1 MFKSI
6 LVLLEEGCTEH
17 MVQYALD
24 FATFSNAK
32 INLVYLMDNREEE
45 GKTITDPITWSF
57 TRSEAQA
64 KLEQL
69 VKKSTSQTYNVSS
82 MVVSNQP
89 IESLLQQMDVMNV
102 DLIITAKPNS
112 NTRNKLYDLMKS
124 TAIPILHMPVS
135 GSFKTS
141 HQKILVPLDG
151 SQRAE
156 CTLPL
161 IQYLCK
167 STSNQLVLAHIVQPP
182 AGIYSQDAGGD
193 DLVEQVIRT
202 GTERAG
208 QYLQDYSSRIY
219 APTEIKVLVKTNI
232 ASGIHQIID
241 DEEIDLVVMSAH
253 GESGDPKLP
262 FGSIAHN
269 LISYATVPVLVMQD
283 LPNITKVDTTNALAG
298 QRRKPG
304 RTAV

>member
-24 FATFSNAK
+24 FARFSDAK
-32 INLVYLMDNREEE
+32 ISFVYLMDNGEDES
-45 GKTITDPITWSF
+45 KAITDPITWSF
-57 TRSEAQA
+57 TKSEAQA

-69 VKKSTSQTYNVSS
+69 VTKSTSQTYNVLN
-82 MVVSNQP
+82 MLVSNQP
-89 IESLLQQMDVMNV
+89 IESILQQMDVRNV
-102 DLIITAKPNS
+102 DLIIVAKPAS
-112 NTRNKLYDLMKS
+112 NARNKFYDLMKS
-124 TAIPILHMPVS
+124 TTIPILHVPVS
-135 GSFKTS
+135 GNFKTS

-161 IQYLCK
+161 IQNLCK
-167 STSNQLVLAHIVQPP
+167 SSSNQLVLAHIVQPP
-182 AGIYSQDAGGD
+182 AGIYSKDAGGD
-193 DLVEQVIRT
+193 ELVAQVIRT
-202 GTERAG
+202 GTERAS

-219 APTEIKVLVKTNI
+219 APTEMKVLVNTNI

-241 DEEIDLVVMSAH
+241 DEEIDLVVLSAH
-253 GESGDPKLP
+253 GESGDPKIP
-262 FGSIAHN
+262 FGSITHN
-269 LISYATVPVLVMQD
+269 LISYATVSVLVMQD
-283 LPNITKVDTTNALAG
+283 LPNLIKFDTTNSVAG
-298 QRRKPG
+298 QRRKTG